1 MIRKSSYVHNPVVWI
16 CFRALE
22 VGGVGVL
29 PGVDATGALVL
40 GGSVVPGESEAPAVE
55 SVELG
60 ESGGKEVETGK
71 AVEVG
76 IVSLGAESR
85 ILLKLPSGVDAFVMS
100 KLLVSVH
107 ILINTK

>member
-1 MIRKSSYVHNPVVWI
+1 MPKQWNFIQIYLMIRKSSYVHNPVVWI

-29 PGVDATGALVL
+29 PGVDPTGALVL

-85 ILLKLPSGVDAFVMS
+85 ILLKTCIRSRRLCYE
-100 KLLVSVH
+100 
-107 ILINTK
+107 

>member
-1 MIRKSSYVHNPVVWI
+1 MWI

-22 VGGVGVL
+22 VGGVGVA
-29 PGVDATGALVL
+29 PGVDPTGALVL

-60 ESGGKEVETGK
+60 ESLTLKGGKEVATGE

-85 ILLKLPSGVDAFVMS
+85 ILLKLAS
-100 KLLVSVH
+100 
-107 ILINTK
+107 

>member
-29 PGVDATGALVL
+29 PGVDPTGALVL

-60 ESGGKEVETGK
+60 ESLTLKGGKEVETGE

-85 ILLKLPSGVDAFVMS
+85 ILLKTCIMS
-100 KLLVSVH
+100 RRLC
-107 ILINTK
+107 NE